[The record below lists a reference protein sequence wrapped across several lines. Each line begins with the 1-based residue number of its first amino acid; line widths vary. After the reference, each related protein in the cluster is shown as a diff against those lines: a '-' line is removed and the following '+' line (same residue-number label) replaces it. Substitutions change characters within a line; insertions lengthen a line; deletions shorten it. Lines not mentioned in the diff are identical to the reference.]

1 MMAVWEDVVT
11 VGLVGTDRR
20 PVPAQLPPTWGTERN
35 HGMDPAHVVLSL
47 AARHRAVTRAGAL
60 LASCPPAPLGPPN
73 RQPVASRAAHEI
85 LDRLLSPPQ
94 LELLNLWLIA
104 AVQHGQLVSSSYWTP
119 LALVAARTPA
129 VDRTALARAIGERGV
144 WFVAQNPQW
153 TRLSSSLR
161 SHLHD
166 DLLSAPNTPDVV
178 VSEEAVRADPQLIL
192 GAARPWS
199 KHLSET
205 VLEII
210 GSGRLREHRSRYAAT
225 IGLHLPLEHYELLRS
240 AVQQR
245 PVPEDAL
252 TPLALRSIREAYRIL
267 ERTVWVRIEIQS
279 AFAGEAVAV
288 QRLEIPPW

>member
-1 MMAVWEDVVT
+1 MAVWEDVVT

-20 PVPAQLPPTWGTERN
+20 PVPDQLPPSWGTEPN

-47 AARHRAVTRAGAL
+47 AARHRAVTRAGGL
-60 LASCPPAPLGPPN
+60 LASCPPAPLGPPD

-104 AVQHGQLVSSSYWTP
+104 AVQHGLLASSSYWTP
-119 LALVAARTPA
+119 LALVAARTSA
-129 VDRTALARAIGERGV
+129 VDPTALARVIGERGV

-153 TRLSSSLR
+153 TRLSSILR

-166 DLLSAPNTPDVV
+166 DLLSDPNTPEVV
-178 VSEEAVRADPQLIL
+178 VSEDAVRADPQLIL
-192 GAARPWS
+192 RAATPWS
-199 KHLSET
+199 KDLSET
-205 VLEII
+205 VLKII

-245 PVPEDAL
+245 PLPEDAL

-267 ERTVWVRIEIQS
+267 ERTVWVRIEMQS
-279 AFAGEAVAV
+279 AFAGVAVAV

>member
-144 WFVAQNPQW
+144 WFVAQNPRW
-153 TRLSSSLR
+153 TPLSSSLR

-245 PVPEDAL
+245 PVPDDAL

-279 AFAGEAVAV
+279 AFAGVAVAV